1 MSEILSGCWKACT
14 QPDGP
19 NGQPFIADAII
30 ANPPSFAHIHVAE
43 ALGIPL
49 QVSFSKPVLER
60 SRLTTKQCIAMPWCP
75 TTAFPH
81 PLVNISQSNAEP
93 GLTNYLSYA
102 LAEMMT
108 WQGYAL
114 AQIITIWHLL
124 ILTPDW
130 AISSTYSESRHLD

>member
-1 MSEILSGCWKACT
+1 
-14 QPDGP
+14 
-19 NGQPFIADAII
+19 
-30 ANPPSFAHIHVAE
+30 
-43 ALGIPL
+43 
-49 QVSFSKPVLER
+49 
-60 SRLTTKQCIAMPWCP
+60 MPWCP

-114 AQIITIWHLL
+114 AQKFPILVFVNINIRLGDL
-124 ILTPDW
+124 INGFRIRTLGLEPLSVRSGPGILDRLKIPWTYCFSPDIVKKPEDW
-130 AISSTYSESRHLD
+130 KNHIGTEYLACA